1 MPYPTTY
8 PENAADQQVVDV
20 AGDSCPRLT
29 SSAEVARRLAQLDDH
44 YIRSAFVPL
53 DQLAASRPGGAAAAR
68 REIAASRL
76 PQPAYR
82 LDDGTDMVPDDYFTL
97 VDAAGSV
104 DALPAWFQAQYAAAA
119 SPMGLPVDDASVEAQ
134 WHDYLGGGYLVC
146 LRHATPENIARKA
159 DFITAIDA
167 LLDQPLPHDLE
178 WCRRLRAAVEGLGS
192 IERPGAVLD
201 PPRWGGPM
209 SPQWYGTY
217 LRATYPAAF
226 PSEPSPP
233 RQ

>member
-1 MPYPTTY
+1 
-8 PENAADQQVVDV
+8 
-20 AGDSCPRLT
+20 
-29 SSAEVARRLAQLDDH
+29 
-44 YIRSAFVPL
+44 
-53 DQLAASRPGGAAAAR
+53 
-68 REIAASRL
+68 
-76 PQPAYR
+76 
-82 LDDGTDMVPDDYFTL
+82 
-97 VDAAGSV
+97 
-104 DALPAWFQAQYAAAA
+104 
-119 SPMGLPVDDASVEAQ
+119 LPVDEASVEAQ

>member
-53 DQLAASRPGGAAAAR
+53 DQLAALRPGGAAAAR

-82 LDDGTDMVPDDYFTL
+82 LDDGTDVVPDDYFTL

-119 SPMGLPVDDASVEAQ
+119 RPMGLPVDDASVEALARPTSSPRSMRFLTSPYRTTWSGAAGSARRSRAWGPSSGPAQ
-134 WHDYLGGGYLVC
+134 SWIRLVGEARC
-146 LRHATPENIARKA
+146 PRSGTGLTFAPHTRRRSPRSPRRRVNRPLRPLTP
-159 DFITAIDA
+159 
-167 LLDQPLPHDLE
+167 
-178 WCRRLRAAVEGLGS
+178 RA
-192 IERPGAVLD
+192 
-201 PPRWGGPM
+201 
-209 SPQWYGTY
+209 
-217 LRATYPAAF
+217 
-226 PSEPSPP
+226 
-233 RQ
+233 